1 MKGQFLAKRALEIAA
16 AGGHNVFLIGDPG
29 SGKSMLAKRFNTIL
43 PEMPEE
49 EKNARGITNSMV
61 RIAVGL
67 ENIDDLIED
76 FKNALEK

>member
-1 MKGQFLAKRALEIAA
+1 MRTLAPSL
-16 AGGHNVFLIGDPG
+16 GGPETLVTHPSTVTH
-29 SGKSMLAKRFNTIL
+29 A
-43 PEMPEE
+43 EMPEE

>member
-1 MKGQFLAKRALEIAA
+1 MKKGKNIFWKYK
-16 AGGHNVFLIGDPG
+16 NSNTG
-29 SGKSMLAKRFNTIL
+29 SKSWRPETLVTHPSTVTHA
-43 PEMPEE
+43 EMPEE

>member
-1 MKGQFLAKRALEIAA
+1 
-16 AGGHNVFLIGDPG
+16 
-29 SGKSMLAKRFNTIL
+29 
-43 PEMPEE
+43 MPEE